1 MQSFH
6 ITPLGWVVLLLL
18 PIALIAFLVGP
29 GSVQAPALV
38 VALLVL
44 LFVCANTFSARQSL
58 NLNAVRD
65 ATAEFHPRAG
75 GGPIEQEVDDPD
87 AWRKERERREQHE
100 REQASTTAS
109 ERDSGLA
116 G

>member
-1 MQSFH
+1 MRSFH

-18 PIALIAFLVGP
+18 PIALIAFLLGP
-29 GSVQAPALV
+29 ASLQVPALV

-44 LFVCANTFSARQSL
+44 LFVCANTFSARRGPD
-58 NLNAVRD
+58 LNAVRD

-75 GGPIEQEVDDPD
+75 AGQIEQEVDDPD
-87 AWRKERERREQHE
+87 AWRRERERREQHE